1 MRNLSTTAAFDQEWV
16 STTDPMSSMGNLMD
30 VMLVFACG
38 LMLALATYWDVGL
51 YTTDETATDETAEN
65 DMTQIEGELSEEQAV
80 SQSVENGFS
89 YVGEV
94 YRDPTTGDLY
104 VLETDNE

>member
-51 YTTDETATDETAEN
+51 YTTDETAEN
-65 DMTQIEGELSEEQAV
+65 DMTQIEGELSEGQAV